1 MNEKKRTRHIVNALL
16 FYCLE
21 NDITSVQLDISYEET
36 QLSLQLQGI
45 SKKLPANIN
54 EFLDLLNTPRDT
66 SIEGYY
72 DELLGSGK
80 ETLNAQDYRLLG
92 MALDHVEMTY
102 EDQSFQLNLTRFF
115 H

>member
-54 EFLDLLNTPRDT
+54 
-66 SIEGYY
+66 
-72 DELLGSGK
+72 
-80 ETLNAQDYRLLG
+80 
-92 MALDHVEMTY
+92 
-102 EDQSFQLNLTRFF
+102 
-115 H
+115 